1 MSQNLTFYI
10 KYAEN
15 NAVGIETHYTPARS
29 IRDAPLETVG
39 HLIAA
44 FQGLPHF
51 PLASDFAGNITLHT
65 TAEDGSVVEEDL
77 DGDLTLATLS
87 AGTTVKTALVIK
99 SRSPASQC
107 KSGMDNS
114 TSSTSACS

>member
-44 FQGLPHF
+44 FQGLPHS

-65 TAEDGSVVEEDL
+65 TAEDGSVVEEAL
-77 DGDLTLATLS
+77 KNSKPLASL
-87 AGTTVKTALVIK
+87 GTTGT
-99 SRSPASQC
+99 
-107 KSGMDNS
+107 D
-114 TSSTSACS
+114 